1 MLFFSRRAMGVHHWT
16 FLVLI
21 HLFYVAGL
29 AITPSDPKVDAV
41 REERADVALPDV
53 PPMSL
58 AKRGGAKVGLAWSNG
73 EDNHLH
79 QYVTSKT
86 QL

>member
-1 MLFFSRRAMGVHHWT
+1 MLFFSRRAMAVHYWT

-29 AITPSDPKVDAV
+29 AITPPNPKVDAV

-53 PPMSL
+53 SSMSL
-58 AKRGGAKVGLAWSNG
+58 AKRGGAKAGLAWSNG
-73 EDNHLH
+73 EDNHLY

-86 QL
+86 HL